1 MDGWVDG
8 CVDGSMEGLRYVADF
23 AFHPAACFHGWG
35 FLGLELKNEPVRALG
50 LLSGL

>member
-1 MDGWVDG
+1 MALLSNEVFAMSDGVSAESEVSG
-8 CVDGSMEGLRYVADF
+8 FY
-23 AFHPAACFHGWG
+23 GWG